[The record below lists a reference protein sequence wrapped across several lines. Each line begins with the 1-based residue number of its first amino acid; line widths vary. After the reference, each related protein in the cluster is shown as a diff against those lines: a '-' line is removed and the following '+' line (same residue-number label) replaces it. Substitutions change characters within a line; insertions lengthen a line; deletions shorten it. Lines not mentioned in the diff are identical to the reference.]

1 MILSMLWTEK
11 ICIQLIQAQ
20 SKIFHHTLILLLHYL
35 AQTMGVYVTTE
46 ALRFYHTAFQQ
57 RVKN

>member
-1 MILSMLWTEK
+1 MILLTLWTEK
-11 ICIQLIQAQ
+11 ICIQEQN
-20 SKIFHHTLILLLHYL
+20 KICQHTLILLFYYL

-46 ALRFYHTAFQQ
+46 ALGFYHIAFQR